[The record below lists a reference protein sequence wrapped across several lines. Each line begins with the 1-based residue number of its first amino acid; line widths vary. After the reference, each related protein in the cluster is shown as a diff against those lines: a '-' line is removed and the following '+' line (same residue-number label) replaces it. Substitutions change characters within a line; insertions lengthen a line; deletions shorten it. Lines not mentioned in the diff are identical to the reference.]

1 MRRSLTFKWVM
12 TLLFSSLIGVALVG
26 GFAYWTTATE
36 FDRFVNETAQ
46 QDFIDDV
53 TSYYQQNNGWQ
64 GVGEYLRSNDDSF
77 DRRHDRN
84 RQLFS
89 LLSSDEVV
97 LSESGPFKIGETV
110 PGDFL
115 TSSVELLVDDEVIGY
130 VLSAEPPPGFSPEE
144 QAYLDNTNRA
154 LLVGVVGASLVS
166 LLVGLLL
173 SRQFLRPLTTLTE
186 AIMAMKS
193 GDLDQKVDVTTND
206 ELGQLAD
213 AFNQMSSQLH
223 RANQLRKQMTADVAH
238 DLRTP
243 LHVMSGYIE
252 AMRDGALP
260 PTPERFDAMNQ
271 EANLLKRLV
280 EDLRTLS
287 LADSNALKLNYQSI
301 NPRELLQQVKETF
314 KPIAQQEGVT
324 ITSDIKDDLPTVQM
338 DRERMV
344 QVLTNLVSN
353 ALRYTPTKG
362 KITLAAYPAA
372 AGVVLEVKDTGA
384 GIPADQ
390 IENIFE
396 RFYRVDI
403 SRHEAQGE
411 SGLGLAIV
419 KSIVEA
425 HDGTVT
431 ASSQLNKGTTFT
443 ITLPA

>member
-36 FDRFVNETAQ
+36 FDRFVNEAAQ

-53 TSYYQQNNGWQ
+53 TTYYEQNNGWQ
-64 GVGEYLRSNDDSF
+64 GIADYLRTNEDTF
-77 DRRHDRN
+77 DRRHDRS

-89 LLSSDEVV
+89 VLSPDDVV
-97 LSESGPFKIGETV
+97 LSASGPFKIGETI
-110 PGDFL
+110 PEEFL
-115 TSSVELLVDDEVIGY
+115 TTSVELVVDDEVVGY
-130 VLSAEPPPGFSPEE
+130 VMSAEPPSGFSPEE

-166 LLVGLLL
+166 VLVGLLL
-173 SRQFLRPLTTLTE
+173 SRQFLQPLTTLTE

-193 GDLDQKVDVTTND
+193 GNLDQKVDVTTND

-213 AFNQMSSQLH
+213 AFNQMSAQLH

-287 LADSNALKLNYQSI
+287 LADSNALKLNHQSI
-301 NPRELLQQVKETF
+301 NPRELLQQVKDTF
-314 KPIAQQEGVT
+314 EPIAEQEGVT
-324 ITSDIKDDLPTVQM
+324 IKIDIQDDLPAVQL

-353 ALRYTPTKG
+353 ALRYTPSKG
-362 KITLAAYPAA
+362 KITLAARAST

-396 RFYRVDI
+396 RFYRVDA

-443 ITLPA
+443 ITLPM